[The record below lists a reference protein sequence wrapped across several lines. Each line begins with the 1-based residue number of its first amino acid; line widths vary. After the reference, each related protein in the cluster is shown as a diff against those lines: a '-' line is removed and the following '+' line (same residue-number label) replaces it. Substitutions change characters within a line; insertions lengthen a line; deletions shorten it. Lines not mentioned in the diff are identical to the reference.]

1 MARAAEMGMAETHDG
16 FIVVLIAGTIAV
28 NIRIVLSILFVRDGI
43 GVGTKLH
50 HPERDTGSGKSMSH
64 LLRSD
69 KRIDITYKF
78 FRLRNRLRKQI
89 AGKHYSG
96 YG

>member
-1 MARAAEMGMAETHDG
+1 MSCTAEMGMAETNNG
-16 FIVVLIAGTIAV
+16 FIVVLITGTIAV
-28 NIRIVLSILFVRDGI
+28 NIRVVFPVLFVRDGI
-43 GVGTKLH
+43 GIRTKLY
-50 HPERDTGSGKSMSH
+50 HPERDTGPGKSMPH
-64 LLRSD
+64 FLGAD
-69 KRIDITYKF
+69 ERIYIAYKF